1 MSFHM
6 CTMLWHYPQKY
17 TVVWVTGSP
26 LFGSDVSYEQAH
38 CHCLSPLRTVHLS
51 FSGESTTPK
60 VDFQSPSMPHLSL
73 SVWSSRVRLCC
84 MTGIQ
89 SRYMLM
95 FLVWSILLLYVPSV
109 MSGQAWDVTT
119 FIHCAP
125 AGDSQGSDLQGAN

>member
-17 TVVWVTGSP
+17 TEVWVTRSP

-38 CHCLSPLRTVHLS
+38 CPCLSPLRTVHLS

-73 SVWSSRVRLCC
+73 SAWSQTVLYHSDTIQIYADVSGLVQPPLLCPLCDVRTSLGCDNIYPLCLSW
-84 MTGIQ
+84 G
-89 SRYMLM
+89 
-95 FLVWSILLLYVPSV
+95 F
-109 MSGQAWDVTT
+109 
-119 FIHCAP
+119 
-125 AGDSQGSDLQGAN
+125 AGL